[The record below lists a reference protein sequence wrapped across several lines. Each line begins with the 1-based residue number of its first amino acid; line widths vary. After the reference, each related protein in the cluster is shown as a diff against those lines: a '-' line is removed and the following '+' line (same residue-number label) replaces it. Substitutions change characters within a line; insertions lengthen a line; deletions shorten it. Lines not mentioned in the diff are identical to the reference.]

1 LTAKSG
7 TQKKAHTDFAQQ
19 SAWYRTGHGADPVVA
34 QSGGHRTRSISR
46 HRSGARFPKH
56 RGDVVQDR
64 MTFAALLSA
73 AMGAANLTRYAL
85 AEQVGV
91 GRAVVGKWLAGVPS
105 GDVRTKVLPL
115 PDTLN
120 RILDVFPEDVGA
132 SLRVAYLRERGLA
145 EQEPTN
151 APR

>member
-1 LTAKSG
+1 LSCLEVRRDWVRLVDEADS
-7 TQKKAHTDFAQQ
+7 KA
-19 SAWYRTGHGADPVVA
+19 SAASTGP
-34 QSGGHRTRSISR
+34 S
-46 HRSGARFPKH
+46 HRS
-56 RGDVVQDR
+56 RGDLVQDQ
-64 MTFAALLSA
+64 MTFAALLSQ

-120 RILDVFPEDVGA
+120 RILDVFPEDVGV
-132 SLRVAYLRERGLA
+132 SLRAAYLRERGLA
-145 EQEPTN
+145 EQGSTN
-151 APR
+151 ASR